1 MSDMQFDYIIIGG
14 GTAGC
19 LMANRLS
26 ANASHK
32 VLLIEAGRKDDY
44 HWVHIPVGYLYCIGN
59 PRTDWLYQTEKD
71 PGLNGRQLRY
81 PRGKV
86 LGGCSSI
93 NGMLYLRGQSRD
105 YDQWAELTGDAR
117 WRWEHSLPYF
127 KLHEDH
133 YKGANAQH
141 GAKGTMSELLKGA
154 NNQRRPV
161 DDEVT
166 TRRGTRVREAEV
178 VGTQCGI
185 ATRDK
190 RTNHVG
196 NQVGV
201 VGHGNDR
208 PLSGTQS

>member
-105 YDQWAELTGDAR
+105 YDHWAELTGDAR

-141 GAKGTMSELLKGA
+141 GAKGTMSELLKGDSVYKKTLRHHKA
-154 NNQRRPV
+154 
-161 DDEVT
+161 
-166 TRRGTRVREAEV
+166 G
-178 VGTQCGI
+178 G
-185 ATRDK
+185 
-190 RTNHVG
+190 
-196 NQVGV
+196 
-201 VGHGNDR
+201 
-208 PLSGTQS
+208 